1 MSEKITHLHNCSCG
15 CNVAEPP
22 VNSASP
28 KNESRRDFFKL
39 TGALSLGLLA
49 PPAIANAVS
58 GDAYHQKEIE
68 KNNAIRNGKAQRF
81 TILHTSD
88 IHAQLY
94 THDEFFLE
102 NNKPVYK
109 KRGGFAV
116 LKTMLNKLR
125 AENPANTI
133 LIDGGDC
140 FQGGGVGSV
149 AAGDDR
155 GRPGRTHAEGA
166 RRRPADQAA
175 EHGLAVE
182 AGDTQPVDG
191 AVGADKCRGTGVT
204 DQAVVLDG
212 PGPHDGVLCR
222 EELAHVS
229 GPRAARRGRRRR

>member
-1 MSEKITHLHNCSCG
+1 MPSYKCFNHKLYVRKDNSSSRLLMWLQFSKDY
-15 CNVAEPP
+15 
-22 VNSASP
+22 VNSGSA

-49 PPAIANAVS
+49 PPAIANNVVS
-58 GDAYHQKEIE
+58 GDAYHQQEIE
-68 KNNAIRNGKAQRF
+68 KNIAIQNGKAQRF

-140 FQGGGVGSV
+140 FQGGGV
-149 AAGDDR
+149 AA
-155 GRPGRTHAEGA
+155 
-166 RRRPADQAA
+166 
-175 EHGLAVE
+175 L
-182 AGDTQPVDG
+182 TQG
-191 AVGADKCRGTGVT
+191 KRNCFADKYHWLRSYFT
-204 DQAVVLDG
+204 
-212 PGPHDGVLCR
+212 R
-222 EELAHVS
+222 ELGSSVWQ
-229 GPRAARRGRRRR
+229 RNDAA